1 MKKQAVVILIVRV
14 NRIVMAEV
22 TVTQVT
28 NHRYVL
34 IVMLDG
40 RALLVMIPV
49 SMVTK
54 MAAFVYVIQHVTMEL
69 DVISNAP
76 AMEYVMINL
85 NVSVI
90 LLLVGVV
97 HIVKYQDVQDT
108 QRMTLNAVDTV
119 IVTVKIVRVAALL
132 VGWAWLVI

>member
-1 MKKQAVVILIVRV
+1 MKKQAVVILIARV
-14 NRIVMAEV
+14 NRIVMAEA

-69 DVISNAP
+69 DVISSAP

-90 LLLVGVV
+90 LLLDGVV
-97 HIVKYQDVQDT
+97 HIVKYQDVQDI
-108 QRMTLNAVDTV
+108 QRMT
-119 IVTVKIVRVAALL
+119 
-132 VGWAWLVI
+132 

>member
-1 MKKQAVVILIVRV
+1 
-14 NRIVMAEV
+14 
-22 TVTQVT
+22 
-28 NHRYVL
+28 
-34 IVMLDG
+34 MLDG

-69 DVISNAP
+69 DVISSAP

-90 LLLVGVV
+90 LLLDGVV
-97 HIVKYQDVQDT
+97 HIVKYQDVQDI
-108 QRMTLNAVDTV
+108 QRMT
-119 IVTVKIVRVAALL
+119 
-132 VGWAWLVI
+132 

>member
-54 MAAFVYVIQHVTMEL
+54 MAAFVYAIQHVTMEL

-97 HIVKYQDVQDT
+97 HIVKYQDVQDI
-108 QRMTLNAVDTV
+108 QRMT
-119 IVTVKIVRVAALL
+119 
-132 VGWAWLVI
+132 